1 MKNWYKNLTIKKK
14 LTFVFGTLSFLILVL
29 GGIGIYSLN
38 SIESD
43 LTLFSKS
50 RLPGIDLLLQIDRDM
65 HQSIVAQRT
74 MIYTPVNS
82 EQFQQLKKDNEENIQ
97 QANERWEKY
106 KALNEEGIDKNYYSQ
121 YEGLKDKWV
130 DISNEI
136 VADIESGTLNGKQ
149 AALSLSMDKGNTA
162 FQDAREIINKLTEIS
177 ENVTAKDTEAS
188 DALYHTAVMTFI
200 LVMIFI
206 LFISIFNSIQIPKQI
221 GKPIS
226 EAVHMMTELGMG
238 HLSYR
243 SKVKSNDEIG
253 KMTKVQNQF
262 ADDLQK
268 FVVGSMQRI
277 SEGDFDFEIPPKD
290 KNDEIA
296 PAINTTLNTLKELK
310 SELDALTIA
319 AKNGNLEQRGN
330 LDKFKGGYK
339 TIVEGFN
346 NTIDEIIVRV
356 REAETIMVK
365 LSEGDLTSRMNGD
378 YQGNYKR
385 LQGVVNKLGESLE
398 NLVGEITNTVMAT
411 ANASNE
417 ISSSTEE
424 MAAGAQEQSQQATE
438 IASSVEQMTQ
448 TILET
453 TRNANSAANSAKEAG
468 SIANEGGKVVEET
481 ISGMNKIAEVVRKS
495 AKTVKDLGK
504 GSDQI
509 GEIVQVIDDIAD
521 QTNLLALNA
530 AIEAARAGEQGRG
543 FAVVADEVRKLAE
556 RTTKATK
563 EIADMI
569 KKIQKD
575 TGEAV
580 LSMNEGTEEVE
591 NGIQL
596 ADKAGKSL
604 KDIISGSDK
613 VVDIASQVAAASEE
627 QSAASEQISKN
638 IESIA
643 NVTNQSAAGI
653 QQVARA
659 SEDLNRLT
667 VGLRKLISKFKISE
681 NNQGI
686 KNDDIT
692 QSQKDKF
699 ESKSY
704 IRHNGKLIHG

>member
-14 LTFVFGTLSFLILVL
+14 LTYIFGILSFLILVI
-29 GGIGIYSLN
+29 GGIGIYSLD
-38 SIESD
+38 SINTD

-74 MIYTPVNS
+74 MIFTPVNS
-82 EQFQQLKKDNEENIQ
+82 DQFRQLKKDNEENFQ
-97 QANERWEKY
+97 QAKERFDKF
-106 KALNEEGIDKNYYSQ
+106 KALNEDGIDKNYYSQ
-121 YEGLKDKWV
+121 YENLRDKWIN
-130 DISNEI
+130 ISNEI
-136 VADIESGTLNGKQ
+136 ISDLESGTQAGKL
-149 AALSLSMDKGNTA
+149 AAINLSLNKGNA
-162 FQDAREIINKLTEIS
+162 SFQEAREIINKLTEIS
-177 ENVTAKDTEAS
+177 ENISAKDTEAS
-188 DALYHTAVMTFI
+188 DALFHSVIMTFI
-200 LVMIFI
+200 IFI
-206 LFISIFNSIQIPKQI
+206 IFSLIISIISSIQIPKQI

-226 EAVHMMTELGMG
+226 EASHMMKELGMG

-243 SKVKSNDEIG
+243 IKSNSNDEIG
-253 KMTKVQNQF
+253 IMTKVQNQF

-268 FVVGSMQRI
+268 YVVGSMLRI

-290 KNDEIA
+290 KDDEIA
-296 PAINTTLNTLKELK
+296 PSINNTIKTLKELK
-310 SELDALTIA
+310 SETDKMTLA
-319 AKNGNLEQRGN
+319 AKDGNLEQRGN
-330 LDKFKGGYK
+330 SDKFKGGYK

-346 NTIDEIIVRV
+346 NTIDEIIIRV
-356 REAETIMVK
+356 REAETIMIK
-365 LSEGDLTSRMNGD
+365 LSEGDLTSRMIGE
-378 YQGNYKR
+378 YKGNYKR

-398 NLVGEITNTVMAT
+398 NLVGEMFKAVMAT

-438 IASSVEQMTQ
+438 IASAVEQMTQ

-453 TRNANSAANSAKEAG
+453 TRNANSAANTAKEAG

-495 AKTVKDLGK
+495 AKTVKELGK

-580 LSMNEGTEEVE
+580 VSMNEGTEEVE

-596 ADKAGKSL
+596 ADKAGQSL
-604 KDIISGSDK
+604 KDIITGSNK
-613 VVDIASQVAAASEE
+613 VVDVASQVAAASEE
-627 QSAASEQISKN
+627 QSSASEQISKN

-667 VGLRKLISKFKISE
+667 DGLRKLISKFKIKES
-681 NNQGI
+681 NQDL
-686 KNDDIT
+686 KHDEL
-692 QSQKDKF
+692 SQKQKNEF
-699 ESKSY
+699 ESKTY